1 MKKLLIAL
9 GVSAAVV
16 SGSAMAAPTDV
27 PGGPVG
33 TTANV
38 KVLGTV
44 TADTCKIELPDELTY
59 TIQLD
64 DISQNEL
71 NKVEYAKA
79 KFTNIALT
87 NCPATFTFQN
97 KNFNKIQLVALDSVH
112 TSGSS
117 DPASGLLKNR
127 AETNAAQNVYVRLLK
142 DETTPFKLGRS
153 DDAGVIEDL
162 ALNKENITFKIG
174 AEYYR
179 KAGEIATPGQVTADA
194 QLRIVYK

>member
-16 SGSAMAAPTDV
+16 SSPVMAAPADV
-27 PGGPVG
+27 PGGPIG
-33 TTANV
+33 AMANV

-59 TIQLD
+59 IIKLE

-71 NKVEYAKA
+71 NGVENAKA
-79 KFTNIALT
+79 KFTDIALT

-97 KNFNKIQLVALDSVH
+97 QNFKKIQLIALDSTH

-117 DPASGLLKNR
+117 DPTSGLLKNR
-127 AETNAAQNVYVRLLK
+127 ATANAAQNVYVRLLK
-142 DETTPFKLGRS
+142 EDSTPFKLGR
-153 DDAGVIEDL
+153 DNDAGDIKDL
-162 ALNKENITFKIG
+162 ALNNENITFKIG